1 MADNNIR
8 AEFGAWV
15 ESSTPKAS
23 GKGMRKVWV
32 SPAPQ
37 GEPLRLSVIRSGE
50 RGDAHMLTLGVS
62 TPELA
67 QDALSALTL
76 ALEAL
81 AQAAQSPAPAAPRP
95 TRKAPTPPTPVAPTQ
110 PTPAKSADRTA
121 IITKARAERAAL
133 SVAPSPTVAANRAI
147 ALAAAPKTPT
157 KAEPALDWFAQL
169 MHDAGA
175 V

>member
-15 ESSTPKAS
+15 ESNTPKAS

-32 SPAPQ
+32 SPAPT
-37 GEPLRLSVIRSGE
+37 GEALRLSVIRTGE
-50 RGDAHMLTLGVS
+50 RGDAHMLTLSVG

-67 QDALSALTL
+67 QDALTALTL
-76 ALEAL
+76 ALESL
-81 AQAAQSPAPAAPRP
+81 AQAAQSPTPAPKPA
-95 TRKAPTPPTPVAPTQ
+95 RKAPTPPTPVAPVQ
-110 PTPAKSADRTA
+110 APAKSADRAA
-121 IITKARAERAAL
+121 IIDKARAERAAL
-133 SVAPSPTVAANRAI
+133 SVGTPKAQAPA
-147 ALAAAPKTPT
+147 KTPA
-157 KAEPALDWFAQL
+157 KVEPALDWFTQL